1 MNKVILGIII
11 FIVTLSITILI
22 FFYNKKPKTLD
33 LTYKISAGI
42 PFKWQY
48 DIEDETIVKLTK
60 SYVTKNEN
68 TGGKVGAPI
77 YTKYIFEGLKEGKTT
92 ITFKFVNITN
102 EMPTKE
108 EKYFI
113 KVDKDKNVEL
123 IEKK

>member
-68 TGGKVGAPI
+68 TRGKVGAPI

>member
-113 KVDKDKNVEL
+113 KVDKDKNVE
-123 IEKK
+123 

>member
-48 DIEDETIVKLTK
+48 DIEDETIIKLK
-60 SYVTKNEN
+60 NSYVTKNEN

>member
-48 DIEDETIVKLTK
+48 EIEDETIVKLTK

-68 TGGKVGAPI
+68 TRGKVGAPI

-92 ITFKFVNITN
+92 ITFKFINITN
-102 EMPTKE
+102 EKPTRE

-113 KVDKDKNVEL
+113 KVDKDKNIEL
-123 IEKK
+123 LEKK

>member
-1 MNKVILGIII
+1 MNKGIIGLII
-11 FIVTLSITILI
+11 FIVILSITILI

-48 DIEDETIVKLTK
+48 VIEDETIVKLTK

-68 TGGKVGAPI
+68 TRGKVGAPI

-92 ITFKFVNITN
+92 ITFKFINITN
-102 EMPTKE
+102 EKPTRE

-123 IEKK
+123 LEKK